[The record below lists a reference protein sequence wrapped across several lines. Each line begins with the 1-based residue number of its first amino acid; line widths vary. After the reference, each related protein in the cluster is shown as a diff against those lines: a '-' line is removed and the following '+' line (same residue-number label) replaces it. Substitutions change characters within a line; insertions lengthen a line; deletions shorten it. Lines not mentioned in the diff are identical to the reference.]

1 MNHTLRQHRAL
12 AAYRAQLNKQ
22 EEQRRLARLDAIRH
36 RLLRRFIT
44 DRNGWLFAAAA
55 LGAAFAVVLTRLAS

>member
-1 MNHTLRQHRAL
+1 MNATIRQVKAL

-22 EEQRRLARLDAIRH
+22 EEQRRLARLDAIRE

-44 DRNGWLFAAAA
+44 ERNGWLFAAAA
-55 LGAAFAVVLTRLAS
+55 TGAAFAVVITRLV

>member
-1 MNHTLRQHRAL
+1 MNATIRQVKAL

-22 EEQRRLARLDAIRH
+22 EEQRRAARLDAIRE

-55 LGAAFAVVLTRLAS
+55 VGAALAVVLIRLAS